1 MQSIRQSN
9 ETGADSMGREK
20 TQRPRKKKI
29 IWKILLAIFGLP
41 YFFAVAASFF
51 VVKKYILGAVSSLGG
66 VIVIVDLIL
75 EYLKVIFKP
84 KTIKKIRYLEG
95 AFFVTVGIIY
105 LLYFLEVI

>member
-1 MQSIRQSN
+1 MQSICQSN

-29 IWKILLAIFGLP
+29 IWKILLAIFGLA

-84 KTIKKIRYLEG
+84 KTIKKIRYIEG
-95 AFFVTVGIIY
+95 TFFVIVGIIY